1 MNIDQ
6 QTYERIEAFLM
17 NRLEEP
23 ERKAFEAE
31 MAADPL
37 LKQEVALQRE
47 LFHGLED
54 AALKEELKVLHH
66 QLDAGVG
73 GLSGPWKAGLS
84 IVSVV
89 AIAALVIWLI
99 PDKKPVI
106 AQENPIV
113 DSVNVAVDSVIA
125 ESVPVLPDTTT
136 SPIVSQTPTQSSS
149 PEAPE
154 STFEPDA
161 EPDAEPENN
170 QASPKEENQASVK
183 PELVQPDTTPEPEPA
198 RITAPLGMLHIE
210 AATFTMGDAN
220 GPPSEQPAHEVQLD
234 AYFIDRQPVS
244 TAQYCDFLNA
254 QDEKVIDD
262 KMQDWIPVNREI
274 GTAIGHMNGT
284 FFPKRG
290 WANRPM
296 YGVSWA
302 GANAYA
308 RWAGKRLP
316 TEAEWEYAARQQVI
330 RVGRWQEWCKD
341 FYVPYA
347 EEEYHPMGFRAV
359 RTYQFGRPTSRIGV
373 LPTASKGDLGFRC
386 ARDLGR

>member
-47 LFHGLED
+47 IFHGLED

-66 QLDAGVG
+66 QLDAGAG
-73 GLSGPWKAGLS
+73 GLSGSWKAGLS
-84 IVSVV
+84 IVSVL
-89 AIAALVIWLI
+89 AIAILVIWLI
-99 PDKKPVI
+99 PEKKPIVT
-106 AQENPIV
+106 QENPIV
-113 DSVNVAVDSVIA
+113 DSVAVDSVIP
-125 ESVPVLPDTTT
+125 ESVPVVPDTTRA
-136 SPIVSQTPTQSSS
+136 PIASQTPTQSSTS
-149 PEAPE
+149 TPIE
-154 STFEPDA
+154 SESKFES
-161 EPDAEPENN
+161 ESENN
-170 QASPKEENQASVK
+170 QASPEAVPQEDNQASLE
-183 PELVQPDTTPEPEPA
+183 PEPVQPDTTPEPT

-210 AATFTMGDAN
+210 AGSFTMGDPN

-254 QDEKVIDD
+254 QDDKVIDN

-274 GTAIGHMNGT
+274 GTAIAHMNGT

-290 WANRPM
+290 WANRPI
-296 YGVSWA
+296 YGVSWE
-302 GANAYA
+302 GAYAYA

-316 TEAEWEYAARQQVI
+316 TEAEWEYAAKQQVI

-359 RTYQFGRPTSRIGV
+359 RTYQFGRSTSRIGV

-386 ARDLGR
+386 ARDLYRE